1 MRSMGGRRLR
11 RGMLAF
17 LVAMI
22 AGACGGGGSSAAT
35 PARTGSSP
43 TESASPS
50 SSPAA
55 DPLVGN
61 WDTGPYSSKDYGGS
75 KFEFNVRFYD
85 EGGVP
90 YVVMTGWD
98 PTKGTMPQDGDHGPY
113 KLLANNRLAIASID
127 DPSIATIYSYKL
139 SGDELILTWI
149 RNDPDAPPGDIGG
162 PFTTIHLSRA

>member
-1 MRSMGGRRLR
+1 MLR
-11 RGMLAF
+11 RPL
-17 LVAMI
+17 
-22 AGACGGGGSSAAT
+22 
-35 PARTGSSP
+35 R
-43 TESASPS
+43 
-50 SSPAA
+50 PAA

-61 WDTGPYSSKDYGGS
+61 WDTGPCSSKDYGGS

-127 DPSIATIYSYKL
+127 DPVYRHDL
-139 SGDELILTWI
+139 
-149 RNDPDAPPGDIGG
+149 
-162 PFTTIHLSRA
+162 FVRALRRLN